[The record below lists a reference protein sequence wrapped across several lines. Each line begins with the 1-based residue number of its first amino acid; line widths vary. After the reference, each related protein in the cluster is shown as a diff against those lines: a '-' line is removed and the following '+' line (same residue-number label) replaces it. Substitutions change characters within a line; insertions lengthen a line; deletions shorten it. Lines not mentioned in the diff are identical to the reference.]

1 MDITV
6 MENLP
11 TEMLLYIFEML
22 SYRDLKIA
30 MLVCRRW
37 REIGE
42 IQQLWGSLP
51 VIVNKRNISVMP
63 EILST
68 TRLLGLHKLR
78 IETDLSEK
86 VSQTIARHPGLREFE
101 LSERNDEQTIISV
114 LNVICSREGQGMNL
128 RLKNKNVSGVDAELL
143 ASAVIKLE
151 TLEFSNTQL
160 TQQQIVAILTA
171 VSDGRKMTK
180 LDISFNDMSGID
192 KKLLAKAVTKMKK
205 LNITDTNLTQ
215 EQAEAILTAVSEE
228 NVVSKLYIGFNNLSG
243 VDPGLMAKAFTNLK
257 KLNVNRSE
265 LTHRQIVT
273 ILTAV
278 SEAKTVMELDIGF
291 NNLSG
296 VDEGLLAKAVTNLK
310 TLNVNR
316 SKLTQRQIVTILTA
330 LIKGNTLH
338 IGMNDLSRVDPGLL
352 ARTVNKL
359 EVLDVQDTGL
369 LEQQVVAI
377 ITAVSKSN
385 KITELYMEENN
396 LSIVDLRLLTKLV
409 TKLVILNLEN
419 TKLTQQKY

>member
-30 MLVCRRW
+30 MLVRRRW

-68 TRLLGLHKLR
+68 RRMLGLNKLR
-78 IETDLSEK
+78 IETELSEK

-101 LSERNDEQTIISV
+101 LSQRNDEQTIISV
-114 LNVICSREGQGMNL
+114 LNVICSREGQGMIL

-143 ASAVIKLE
+143 ARAVIKLE

-192 KKLLAKAVTKMKK
+192 KKLLAKTVTKMKK

-215 EQAEAILTAVSEE
+215 QQAEAILTAVSEE

-273 ILTAV
+273 ILTA
-278 SEAKTVMELDIGF
+278 F
-291 NNLSG
+291 C
-296 VDEGLLAKAVTNLK
+296 
-310 TLNVNR
+310 
-316 SKLTQRQIVTILTA
+316 
-330 LIKGNTLH
+330 KGNTIH
-338 IGMNDLSRVDPGLL
+338 ISMNDLSRVDPGLL
-352 ARTVNKL
+352 ARAVTKL
-359 EVLDVQDTGL
+359 EVMDVQDTEL
-369 LEQQVVAI
+369 SQQQVVAI
-377 ITAVSKSN
+377 ITAVSESK
-385 KITELYMEENN
+385 KITELYIGEND
-396 LSIVDLRLLTKLV
+396 LSIVDPGLLTKAV
-409 TKLVILNLEN
+409 TKLVRLDLEN
-419 TKLTQQKY
+419 TKLTQQQDEAILCTLNKGCKMEKLYIGYKDMPGVDSRQLPNAVVKFPWFLYH

>member
-143 ASAVIKLE
+143 ARAVIKLE

-273 ILTAV
+273 ILTA
-278 SEAKTVMELDIGF
+278 F
-291 NNLSG
+291 C
-296 VDEGLLAKAVTNLK
+296 
-310 TLNVNR
+310 
-316 SKLTQRQIVTILTA
+316 
-330 LIKGNTLH
+330 KGNTIH
-338 IGMNDLSRVDPGLL
+338 ISMNDLSRVDPGLL
-352 ARTVNKL
+352 ARAVTKL
-359 EVLDVQDTGL
+359 EVMDVQDTEL
-369 LEQQVVAI
+369 SQQQVVAI
-377 ITAVSKSN
+377 ITAVSESK
-385 KITELYMEENN
+385 KITELYIGEND
-396 LSIVDLRLLTKLV
+396 LSIVDPGLLTKAV
-409 TKLVILNLEN
+409 TKLVRLDLEN
-419 TKLTQQKY
+419 TKLTQQQDEAILCTLNKGCKMEKLYIGYKDMPGVDSRQLPNAVVKFPCFLYH

>member
-257 KLNVNRSE
+257 KLNVNHSE
-265 LTHRQIVT
+265 LTHRQIVK
-273 ILTAV
+273 ILTAFC
-278 SEAKTVMELDIGF
+278 KGT
-291 NNLSG
+291 
-296 VDEGLLAKAVTNLK
+296 
-310 TLNVNR
+310 
-316 SKLTQRQIVTILTA
+316 TI
-330 LIKGNTLH
+330 H
-338 IGMNDLSRVDPGLL
+338 ISMNDLSRVDPGLL
-352 ARTVNKL
+352 ARAVTKL
-359 EVLDVQDTGL
+359 EVMDVQDTEL
-369 LEQQVVAI
+369 SQQQVVAI
-377 ITAVSKSN
+377 ITAVSESK
-385 KITELYMEENN
+385 KITELYIGEND
-396 LSIVDLRLLTKLV
+396 LSIVDPGLLTKAV
-409 TKLVILNLEN
+409 TKLVRLDLEN
-419 TKLTQQKY
+419 TKLTQQQDEAILCTLNKGCKMEKLYIGYKDMPGVDSRQLPNAVVKFPCFLYH

>member
-1 MDITV
+1 MDITII
-6 MENLP
+6 ELIP
-11 TEMLLYIFEML
+11 TQMLLYIFEL
-22 SYRDLKIA
+22 LLYRDLKIV

-68 TRLLGLHKLR
+68 RRMLGLNKLR
-78 IETDLSEK
+78 IETELSEK

-101 LSERNDEQTIISV
+101 LSQRNDEQTIISV
-114 LNVICSREGQGMNL
+114 LNVICSREGQGMIL
-128 RLKNKNVSGVDAELL
+128 RLNNKNVSGVDAELL
-143 ASAVIKLE
+143 ARAVIKLE

-192 KKLLAKAVTKMKK
+192 KKLLAKTVTKMKK

-215 EQAEAILTAVSEE
+215 QQAEAILTAVSEE

-273 ILTAV
+273 ILTA
-278 SEAKTVMELDIGF
+278 F
-291 NNLSG
+291 C
-296 VDEGLLAKAVTNLK
+296 
-310 TLNVNR
+310 
-316 SKLTQRQIVTILTA
+316 
-330 LIKGNTLH
+330 KGNTIH
-338 IGMNDLSRVDPGLL
+338 ISMNDLSKVDPGLL
-352 ARTVNKL
+352 ARAVTKL
-359 EVLDVQDTGL
+359 EVMDVQDTEL
-369 LEQQVVAI
+369 SQQQVVAI
-377 ITAVSKSN
+377 ITAVSESK
-385 KITELYMEENN
+385 KITELYIGEND
-396 LSIVDLRLLTKLV
+396 LSIVDPGLLTKAV
-409 TKLVILNLEN
+409 TKLVRLDLEN
-419 TKLTQQKY
+419 TKLTQQQDEAILCTLNKGCKMEKLYIGYKDMPGVDSRQLPNAVVKFPWFLYH

>member
-1 MDITV
+1 

-143 ASAVIKLE
+143 ARAVIKLE

-273 ILTAV
+273 ILTA
-278 SEAKTVMELDIGF
+278 F
-291 NNLSG
+291 C
-296 VDEGLLAKAVTNLK
+296 
-310 TLNVNR
+310 
-316 SKLTQRQIVTILTA
+316 
-330 LIKGNTLH
+330 KGNTIH
-338 IGMNDLSRVDPGLL
+338 ISMNDLSRVDPGLL
-352 ARTVNKL
+352 ARAVTKL
-359 EVLDVQDTGL
+359 EVMDVQDTEL
-369 LEQQVVAI
+369 SQQQVVAI
-377 ITAVSKSN
+377 ITAVSESK
-385 KITELYMEENN
+385 KITELYIGEND
-396 LSIVDLRLLTKLV
+396 LSIVDPGLLTKAV
-409 TKLVILNLEN
+409 TKLVRLDLEN
-419 TKLTQQKY
+419 TKLTQQQDEAILCTLNKGCKMEKLYIGYKDMPGVDSRQLPNAVVKFPCFLYH

>member
-1 MDITV
+1 

-273 ILTAV
+273 ILTAFC
-278 SEAKTVMELDIGF
+278 KGT
-291 NNLSG
+291 
-296 VDEGLLAKAVTNLK
+296 
-310 TLNVNR
+310 
-316 SKLTQRQIVTILTA
+316 TI
-330 LIKGNTLH
+330 H
-338 IGMNDLSRVDPGLL
+338 ISMNDLSRVDPGLL
-352 ARTVNKL
+352 ARAVTKL
-359 EVLDVQDTGL
+359 EVMDVQDTEL
-369 LEQQVVAI
+369 SQQQVVAI
-377 ITAVSKSN
+377 ITAVSESK
-385 KITELYMEENN
+385 KITELYIGEND
-396 LSIVDLRLLTKLV
+396 LSIVDPGLLTKAV
-409 TKLVILNLEN
+409 TKLVRLDLEN
-419 TKLTQQKY
+419 TKLTQQQDEAILCTLNKGCKMEKLYIGYKDMPGVDSRQLPNAVVKFPCFLYH

>member
-143 ASAVIKLE
+143 ARAVIKLE

-273 ILTAV
+273 ILTAFC
-278 SEAKTVMELDIGF
+278 KGT
-291 NNLSG
+291 
-296 VDEGLLAKAVTNLK
+296 
-310 TLNVNR
+310 
-316 SKLTQRQIVTILTA
+316 TI
-330 LIKGNTLH
+330 H
-338 IGMNDLSRVDPGLL
+338 ISRNDLSRVDPGLL
-352 ARTVNKL
+352 ARAVTKL
-359 EVLDVQDTGL
+359 EVMDVQDTEL
-369 LEQQVVAI
+369 SQQQVVAI
-377 ITAVSKSN
+377 ITAVSESK
-385 KITELYMEENN
+385 KITELYIGEND
-396 LSIVDLRLLTKLV
+396 LSIVDPGLLTKAV
-409 TKLVILNLEN
+409 TKLVRLDLEN
-419 TKLTQQKY
+419 TKLTQQQDEAILCTLNKGCKMEKLYIGYKDMPGVDSRQLPNAVVKFPCFLYH

>member
-192 KKLLAKAVTKMKK
+192 KKLLAKAVTKIKK

-273 ILTAV
+273 ILTA
-278 SEAKTVMELDIGF
+278 F
-291 NNLSG
+291 C
-296 VDEGLLAKAVTNLK
+296 
-310 TLNVNR
+310 
-316 SKLTQRQIVTILTA
+316 
-330 LIKGNTLH
+330 KGNTIH
-338 IGMNDLSRVDPGLL
+338 ISMNDLSRVDPGLL
-352 ARTVNKL
+352 ARAVTKL
-359 EVLDVQDTGL
+359 EVMDVQDTEL
-369 LEQQVVAI
+369 SQQQVVAI
-377 ITAVSKSN
+377 ITAVSESK
-385 KITELYMEENN
+385 KITELYIGEND
-396 LSIVDLRLLTKLV
+396 LSIVDPGLLTKAV
-409 TKLVILNLEN
+409 TKLVRLDLEN
-419 TKLTQQKY
+419 TKLTQQQDEAILCTLNKGCKMEKLYIGYKDMPGVDSRQLPNAVVKFPCFLYH

>member
-151 TLEFSNTQL
+151 TLEFSNTKL

-192 KKLLAKAVTKMKK
+192 TKLLAKAVTKIKK

-273 ILTAV
+273 ILTAFC
-278 SEAKTVMELDIGF
+278 KGT
-291 NNLSG
+291 
-296 VDEGLLAKAVTNLK
+296 
-310 TLNVNR
+310 
-316 SKLTQRQIVTILTA
+316 TI
-330 LIKGNTLH
+330 H
-338 IGMNDLSRVDPGLL
+338 ISMNDLSRVDPGLL
-352 ARTVNKL
+352 ARAVTKL
-359 EVLDVQDTGL
+359 EVMDVQDTEL
-369 LEQQVVAI
+369 SQQQVVAI
-377 ITAVSKSN
+377 ITAVSESK
-385 KITELYMEENN
+385 KITELHIGEND
-396 LSIVDLRLLTKLV
+396 LSIVDPGLLTKAV
-409 TKLVILNLEN
+409 TKLVRLDLEN
-419 TKLTQQKY
+419 TKLTQQQDEAILCTLNKGCKMEKLYIGYKDMPGVDSRQLPNAVVKFPCFLYH

>member
-143 ASAVIKLE
+143 ARAVIKLE

-192 KKLLAKAVTKMKK
+192 KKLLAKAVTKIKK

-273 ILTAV
+273 ILTAFC
-278 SEAKTVMELDIGF
+278 KGT
-291 NNLSG
+291 
-296 VDEGLLAKAVTNLK
+296 
-310 TLNVNR
+310 
-316 SKLTQRQIVTILTA
+316 TI
-330 LIKGNTLH
+330 H
-338 IGMNDLSRVDPGLL
+338 ISRNDLSRVDPGLL
-352 ARTVNKL
+352 ARAVTKL
-359 EVLDVQDTGL
+359 EVMDVQDTEL
-369 LEQQVVAI
+369 SQQQVVAI
-377 ITAVSKSN
+377 ITAVSESK
-385 KITELYMEENN
+385 KITELYIGEND
-396 LSIVDLRLLTKLV
+396 LSIVDPGLLTKAV
-409 TKLVILNLEN
+409 TKLVRLDLEN
-419 TKLTQQKY
+419 TKLTQQQDEAILCTLNKGCKMEKLYIGYKDMPGVDSRQLPNAVVKFPCFLYH

>member
-1 MDITV
+1 

-101 LSERNDEQTIISV
+101 LSQRNDEQTIISV

-273 ILTAV
+273 ILTA
-278 SEAKTVMELDIGF
+278 F
-291 NNLSG
+291 C
-296 VDEGLLAKAVTNLK
+296 
-310 TLNVNR
+310 
-316 SKLTQRQIVTILTA
+316 
-330 LIKGNTLH
+330 KGNTIH
-338 IGMNDLSRVDPGLL
+338 ISMNDLSRVDPGLL
-352 ARTVNKL
+352 ARAVTKL
-359 EVLDVQDTGL
+359 EVMDVQDTEL
-369 LEQQVVAI
+369 SQQQVVAI
-377 ITAVSKSN
+377 ITAVSESK
-385 KITELYMEENN
+385 KITELYIGEND
-396 LSIVDLRLLTKLV
+396 LSIVDPGLLTKAV
-409 TKLVILNLEN
+409 TKLVRLDLEN
-419 TKLTQQKY
+419 TKLTQQQDEAILCTLNKGCKMEKLYIGYKDMPGVDSRQLPNAVVKFPCFLYH

>member
-1 MDITV
+1 MMDITI

-273 ILTAV
+273 ILTAFC
-278 SEAKTVMELDIGF
+278 KGT
-291 NNLSG
+291 
-296 VDEGLLAKAVTNLK
+296 
-310 TLNVNR
+310 
-316 SKLTQRQIVTILTA
+316 TI
-330 LIKGNTLH
+330 H
-338 IGMNDLSRVDPGLL
+338 ISMNDLSRVDPGLL
-352 ARTVNKL
+352 ARAVTKL
-359 EVLDVQDTGL
+359 EVMDVQDTEL
-369 LEQQVVAI
+369 SQQQVVAI
-377 ITAVSKSN
+377 ITAVSESK
-385 KITELYMEENN
+385 KITELYIGEND
-396 LSIVDLRLLTKLV
+396 LSIVDPGLLTKAV
-409 TKLVILNLEN
+409 TKLVRLDLEN
-419 TKLTQQKY
+419 TKLTQQQDEAILCTLNKGCKMEKLYIGYKDMPGVDSRQLPNAVVKFPCFLYH

>member
-101 LSERNDEQTIISV
+101 LSQRNDEQTIISV

-273 ILTAV
+273 ILTA
-278 SEAKTVMELDIGF
+278 F
-291 NNLSG
+291 C
-296 VDEGLLAKAVTNLK
+296 
-310 TLNVNR
+310 
-316 SKLTQRQIVTILTA
+316 
-330 LIKGNTLH
+330 KGNTIH
-338 IGMNDLSRVDPGLL
+338 ISMNDLSRVDPGLL
-352 ARTVNKL
+352 ARAVTKL
-359 EVLDVQDTGL
+359 EVMDVQDTEL
-369 LEQQVVAI
+369 SQQQVVAI
-377 ITAVSKSN
+377 ITAVSESK
-385 KITELYMEENN
+385 KITELYIGEND
-396 LSIVDLRLLTKLV
+396 LSIVDPGLLTKAV
-409 TKLVILNLEN
+409 TKLVRLDLEN
-419 TKLTQQKY
+419 TKLTQQQDEAILCTLNKGCKMEKLYIGYKDMPGVDSRQLPNAVVKFPCFLYH